1 MQIKDDS
8 GKVIANIDLQDG
20 ISIKELVKSL
30 SNKKNY
36 KSLNTLT
43 AIEES
48 SDKKQIVFKFKDGSI
63 FYDLPSKTFVRENG
77 IKIVENSFRNIN
89 LEIKNKTI
97 CVDYRDNDNFWLC
110 LAEKTEVVWIKTF
123 FKMLDIWAN
132 NKNTRHWMSS
142 RDRGYRNK
150 IQRMMGDKKFFD
162 SVESF
167 AKIPQIQ
174 VVDDAGLS
182 NFYLSIQEISDKIKN
197 ETKEKGLANRICIN
211 AGKSKID
218 NWFMSNINKEVSDV
232 YVDKGAPQYLSSYIG
247 DYIKCFDNGIKDIFQ
262 YVFETYRGVIVFN
275 QIQKIK
281 DLIKFGYEP
290 KRLVDYLYRDI
301 YNQGEE
307 LDLDSDYHYSHCG
320 ALGDFYDY
328 VKMNREM
335 KKDFEKYP
343 RYLATMHNIA
353 VKNYELMED
362 KIIEEKFV
370 SRVKELKSKNLEY
383 IGDDHCVILPKN
395 SKDLIKEG
403 QSLSHCVASYYKR
416 MASGETNI
424 VFLRK
429 KNNIKESLVT
439 IEVNIDE
446 NSKHSIV
453 QAKGRSNSAPQKA
466 EYDFIKKYLD
476 HLNKDVKN
484 VDLSNNC

>member
-1 MQIKDDS
+1 MQIKDSS

-20 ISIKELVKSL
+20 VSIQALVKSL
-30 SNKKNY
+30 SNKKAN
-36 KSLNTLT
+36 KSVNTLVS
-43 AIEES
+43 IEES

-77 IKIVENSFRNIN
+77 TKISEHSFKNIK

-123 FKMLDIWAN
+123 FRMLDIWAN
-132 NKNTRHWMSS
+132 NKNNRNWMGR
-142 RDRGYRNK
+142 RDRGFRNK
-150 IQRMMGDKKFFD
+150 IQRMMDDKKFFD

-174 VVDDAGLS
+174 QLDDAGLS
-182 NFYLSIQEISDKIKN
+182 SFYLGIQKTSDKLGGD
-197 ETKEKGLANRICIN
+197 KGLSNRICIN
-211 AGKSKID
+211 VGKSKMD
-218 NWFMSNINKEVSDV
+218 NWFMLNIDKEVSNV
-232 YVDKGAPQYLSSYIG
+232 YVNKDACLSNYIG
-247 DYIKCFDNGIKDIFQ
+247 DYVKCVDNGIKDLFQ
-262 YVFETYRGVIVFN
+262 YVFETYHGVIVYH
-275 QIQKIK
+275 QIEKIK
-281 DLIKFGYEP
+281 SLIKFGYEP
-290 KRLVDYLYRDI
+290 KRLMDYLYRDI

-307 LDLDSDYHYSHCG
+307 LDFDSSWGNGG

-353 VKNYELMED
+353 LKNYQLVED
-362 KIIEEKFV
+362 KIIEEKFAE
-370 SRVKELKSKNLEY
+370 RVKELKSIKLEY
-383 IGDDHCVILPKN
+383 IGDDHCIILPKN
-395 SKDLIKEG
+395 SKDLINEG

-476 HLNKDVKN
+476 HLNKEIQN
-484 VDLSNNC
+484 VDLPNNC

>member
-20 ISIKELVKSL
+20 ISIQELVKSL
-30 SNKKNY
+30 SSKKGY
-36 KSLNTLT
+36 KSVNTLVS
-43 AIEES
+43 IEES

-77 IKIVENSFRNIN
+77 VKIGEHSFRNIK
-89 LEIKNKTI
+89 LEIKNK
-97 CVDYRDNDNFWLC
+97 VANVNYRDNDNFWLC
-110 LAEKTEVVWIKTF
+110 LVEKTDVVWIKVF

-132 NKNTRHWMSS
+132 NKATENWMSA
-142 RDRGYRNK
+142 RDRSFRNK
-150 IQRMMGDKKFFD
+150 VQRMMDDKKFFD

-174 VVDDAGLS
+174 QLDDAGLKG
-182 NFYLSIQEISDKIKN
+182 FYLGVHKISDKINK
-197 ETKEKGLANRICIN
+197 ETKEKGLINRICIN
-211 AGKSKID
+211 VGKSKMD
-218 NWFMSNINKEVSDV
+218 NWFMLNIGKEVSDV
-232 YVDKGAPQYLSSYIG
+232 YVNDRYLSNYIG
-247 DYIKCFDNGIKDIFQ
+247 DYIKCGDNNIKDLFQ
-262 YVFETYRGVIVFN
+262 YVFETYRGVITFY
-275 QIQKIK
+275 QIEKIK

-290 KRLVDYLYRDI
+290 KRLMDYLYRDI

-307 LDLDSDYHYSHCG
+307 LELESTWGNCG

-335 KKDFEKYP
+335 KRDFEKYP
-343 RYLATMHNIA
+343 RYLATMHNITL
-353 VKNYELMED
+353 KNYELVED
-362 KIIEEKFV
+362 KIVEEKFAE
-370 SRVKELKSKNLEY
+370 RVKNLKSMKLEY
-383 IGDDHCVILPKN
+383 IGDDHCVVLPKN
-395 SKDLIKEG
+395 SKDLINEG

-446 NSKHSIV
+446 NSNHSIV
-453 QAKGRSNSAPQKA
+453 QAKGKNNSAPQKA

-476 HLNKDVKN
+476 HLNKEVQN

>member
-1 MQIKDDS
+1 MQIKDSS

-20 ISIKELVKSL
+20 ISIQALVKSL
-30 SNKKNY
+30 SNKKSY
-36 KSLNTLT
+36 KSLNTLVSL
-43 AIEES
+43 EES
-48 SDKKQIVFKFKDGSI
+48 SDKKQIVLKFRDGSI
-63 FYDLPSKTFVRENG
+63 FYDLPSKNFVRENG
-77 IKIVENSFRNIN
+77 TKIGEHSFKNIK

-132 NKNTRHWMSS
+132 NKNNRNWMGR
-142 RDRGYRNK
+142 RDRAFRNK
-150 IQRMMGDKKFFD
+150 IQRMMDDKRFFD

-167 AKIPQIQ
+167 SKIPQIQ
-174 VVDDAGLS
+174 QLDDDGLKS
-182 NFYLSIQEISDKIKN
+182 FYLGIQKISDKIKN
-197 ETKEKGLANRICIN
+197 ETKEKGLSNRLCIN
-211 AGKSKID
+211 VGKSKMD
-218 NWFMSNINKEVSDV
+218 NWFMTNISKEVSNVYIDKDV
-232 YVDKGAPQYLSSYIG
+232 CLSNYIG
-247 DYIKCFDNGIKDIFQ
+247 DYIKCVDNGIKDLFQ
-262 YVFETYRGVIVFN
+262 YVFETYRGVIVYN

-281 DLIKFGYEP
+281 ELIKFGYEP
-290 KRLVDYLYRDI
+290 KRLMDYLYRDI

-307 LDLDSDYHYSHCG
+307 IDIESEYSYSNCG
-320 ALGDFYDY
+320 SLGDFYDY

-335 KKDFEKYP
+335 KRDFEKYP
-343 RYLATMHNIA
+343 RYLATMHNITL
-353 VKNYELMED
+353 KNYKLVED
-362 KIIEEKFV
+362 KIVEERF
-370 SRVKELKSKNLEY
+370 SERVKNLKSMNLEY
-383 IGDDHCVILPKN
+383 IGDDYCIILPRN
-395 SKDLIKEG
+395 SKDLINEG
-403 QSLSHCVASYYKR
+403 QNLSHCVASYYKR

-476 HLNKDVKN
+476 YLNKEVKN

>member
-1 MQIKDDS
+1 MQIKDSS

-20 ISIKELVKSL
+20 ISIQALVKSL
-30 SNKKNY
+30 SNKKSY
-36 KSLNTLT
+36 KSLNTLLSL
-43 AIEES
+43 EES

-77 IKIVENSFRNIN
+77 TKIGEHSFKNIK
-89 LEIKNKTI
+89 LEIKNK
-97 CVDYRDNDNFWLC
+97 VENVNYRDNDNFWLC
-110 LAEKTEVVWIKTF
+110 FAEKTDVVWIKTF

-132 NKNTRHWMSS
+132 NKANGNWMGS
-142 RDRGYRNK
+142 RDRAFRNK
-150 IQRMMGDKKFFD
+150 IQRMMDDKKFFD

-167 AKIPQIQ
+167 SKIPQIQ
-174 VVDDAGLS
+174 QLDDNGLKS
-182 NFYLSIQEISDKIKN
+182 FYLGIQKISDKIKN
-197 ETKEKGLANRICIN
+197 ETKEKGLANRICVN
-211 AGKSKID
+211 VGKSKMD
-218 NWFMSNINKEVSDV
+218 NWFMLNINKEVSDV
-232 YVDKGAPQYLSSYIG
+232 YVNKDVCLSNYIG
-247 DYIKCFDNGIKDIFQ
+247 DYIKCADNGIKDLFQ
-262 YVFETYRGVIVFN
+262 YVFDTYRGVIVYH
-275 QIQKIK
+275 QIEKIK
-281 DLIKFGYEP
+281 ELIKFGYEP
-290 KRLVDYLYRDI
+290 KRLLDYLYRDV

-307 LDLDSDYHYSHCG
+307 LDFDSTWG
-320 ALGDFYDY
+320 NGAALGDFYDY
-328 VKMNREM
+328 VKMNKEM

-343 RYLATMHNIA
+343 RYLATMHNIT
-353 VKNYELMED
+353 VKNYELVED
-362 KIIEEKFV
+362 KIVEEKFAE
-370 SRVKELKSKNLEY
+370 RVKNLKSMNLEY
-383 IGDDHCVILPKN
+383 IGDDHCIILPKN
-395 SKDLIKEG
+395 SKDLINEG

-476 HLNKDVKN
+476 YLNKEVKN

>member
-1 MQIKDDS
+1 MQIKDSS

-20 ISIKELVKSL
+20 ISIQELVKSL
-30 SNKKNY
+30 SNKKVN
-36 KSLNTLT
+36 KSVNTLVS
-43 AIEES
+43 IEES
-48 SDKKQIVFKFKDGSI
+48 SDKKQMVLKFKNGSI
-63 FYDLPSKTFVRENG
+63 FYDLPTKTFVRENG
-77 IKIVENSFRNIN
+77 TKIGEHSFRSIK

-97 CVDYRDNDNFWLC
+97 CVDYRDTNNFWLC
-110 LAEKTEVVWIKTF
+110 FAEKTDVVWIKTF

-132 NKNTRHWMSS
+132 NKASSNWMGS
-142 RDRGYRNK
+142 RDRGFRNK
-150 IQRMMGDKKFFD
+150 IQRMMDDKKFFD

-167 AKIPQIQ
+167 SKIPQIQ
-174 VVDDAGLS
+174 QLDDDGLNS
-182 NFYLSIQEISDKIKN
+182 FYLGIQDISDKIKN
-197 ETKEKGLANRICIN
+197 ETKEKGLPNRICVN
-211 AGKSKID
+211 VGKSKMD
-218 NWFMSNINKEVSDV
+218 NWFVTNISKEVSNV
-232 YVDKGAPQYLSSYIG
+232 YVDEDVYLSNYIG
-247 DYIKCFDNGIKDIFQ
+247 DYIKCIDNGIKDVFQ
-262 YVFETYRGVIVFN
+262 YVFETYRGVIVYN
-275 QIQKIK
+275 QIEKIK
-281 DLIKFGYEP
+281 ELIKFGYEP

-307 LDLDSDYHYSHCG
+307 LDFESNYGYSHCG

-353 VKNYELMED
+353 TKNYRLVED
-362 KIIEEKFV
+362 KIIEEKFAE
-370 SRVKELKSKNLEY
+370 RVKELKSTKLEY

-395 SKDLIKEG
+395 SKDLISEG

-416 MASGETNI
+416 MAGGETNI

-439 IEVNIDE
+439 VEVNIDE

-466 EYDFIKKYLD
+466 EQDFIKKYLD
-476 HLNKDVKN
+476 HLNKEIQN